1 MTALIYITMF
11 GWIPFVLAL
20 FALMPPR
27 RAVITALIVAWLFL
41 PMTSFRF
48 PGVPDY
54 SKVSATSVAVLLGV
68 MIFDSGRLLSF
79 RFSFLDLPMLLWC
92 LAPSCASISNALG
105 LYDALSVFL
114 TMLVTWGL
122 PYLVGRLYFSDEAG
136 LKELVIGLFIGGLVY
151 APFCLWEIRMSPR
164 LHQTVYGF
172 RQHAFGQ
179 TKRLGGYRPMVFMQH
194 GLMVAMWMAVTSL
207 AGFWLWYTG
216 ALTKLRNYGIG
227 WPVAIL
233 SATAV
238 LCKSSA
244 ALLLLLFGSFALV
257 AVRRLRTTALLIVMV
272 AAAPAYMLAR
282 TVGGW
287 SGRSLISAA
296 ESVSEAQAES
306 LRTRID
312 SEDILMA
319 KAADQPYFG
328 WGGWGRGMVKDKH
341 GQYAA
346 IPDGL
351 WIITLSKH
359 GAFGVATLTLTLL
372 FPAFVLVKKVPL
384 RLLGSAEM
392 APPAIVA
399 VLSMMYM
406 LDCLLNAMVNPVFA
420 AAIAGLTGYVSS
432 LRLRP
437 QRSSRRMARQAPLVS
452 TPAGRLPS
460 IGSAHATR
468 LPPLAT
474 APRHTGNADA

>member
-79 RFSFLDLPMLLWC
+79 RFSLLDLPMLLWC
-92 LAPSCASISNALG
+92 LAPSCASMSNGLG
-105 LYDALSVFL
+105 LYDALANFL

-151 APFCLWEIRMSPR
+151 VPFCLWEIRMSPR

-194 GLMVAMWMAVTSL
+194 GLMVGMWMAITSL

-216 ALTKLRNYGIG
+216 ALTRLRNYRIG
-227 WPVAIL
+227 WPVAVL
-233 SATAV
+233 TATSV

-244 ALLLLLFGSFALV
+244 ALLLFVFGSLALV
-257 AVRRLRTTALLIVMV
+257 AVRRLRTTSLLIVMV
-272 AAAPAYMLAR
+272 ALAPAYMLAR

-287 SGRSLISAA
+287 SGQSLLRAA
-296 ESVSEAQAES
+296 EAVSEAQAES
-306 LRTRID
+306 LRTRIE

-319 KAADQPYFG
+319 KAAEQPVFG
-328 WGGWGRGMVKDKH
+328 WGGWGRAMVKDKH
-341 GQYAA
+341 GQYEA

-351 WIITLSKH
+351 WIITFSKY
-359 GAFGVATLTLTLL
+359 GTFGVASLTLTLL
-372 FPAFVLVKKVPL
+372 LPAFVLVKKVPL
-384 RLLGSAEM
+384 RQLGSAAM

-399 VLSMMYM
+399 VLAMMYM
-406 LDCLLNAMVNPVFA
+406 IDCLLNAMVNPVFA
-420 AAIAGLTGYVSS
+420 SAVAGLTGYVSS
-432 LRLRP
+432 LRIVP
-437 QRSSRRMARQAPLVS
+437 QRSGRGMAQPARVGA
-452 TPAGRLPS
+452 TPVGRLPGIS
-460 IGSAHATR
+460 
-468 LPPLAT
+468 
-474 APRHTGNADA
+474 